1 MPQQGGQQMA
11 DVNSGAIPQMP
22 GNHR

>member
-1 MPQQGGQQMA
+1 MPQQGGQQMP
-11 DVNSGAIPQMP
+11 DVNSGATPQMP